1 MKLTQS
7 KHRSW
12 FAAAAGM
19 VATVA
24 LPAAAQPP
32 AQPADRAVTQEGL
45 AAEGQPTTNPDGI
58 IVGDIRTKFEDDPV
72 LKRSRINIV
81 SQNGVVTLTGGAP
94 TGIARDRAVQYAR
107 ETAGVFRVDNLIRLD
122 VTSPEA
128 PVPP

>member
-7 KHRSW
+7 KQRSW
-12 FAAAAGM
+12 FAAAAGL

-32 AQPADRAVTQEGL
+32 DRAVTQGNL

-58 IVGDIRTKFEDDPV
+58 IVTDIRTKFEDDPV

>member
-7 KHRSW
+7 KRSW
-12 FAAAAGM
+12 FAAAAGL

-32 AQPADRAVTQEGL
+32 DRAVTQGSL

-58 IVGDIRTKFEDDPV
+58 IVTDIRTKFEDDPV